1 MRRAFA
7 NPALPSLL
15 LFAGMVVAGFVAM
28 GLGWRVA
35 ARTLDVAD
43 QVPAIVSGG
52 VGGLVLVVVG
62 TGLFVA
68 QMGRLSAADER
79 TDLDD
84 VLDRASEVVQTLRA
98 DGGSR

>member
-1 MRRAFA
+1 MKRPAD

-35 ARTLDVAD
+35 ARTLNVAV
-43 QVPAIVSGG
+43 QVPAVVSGG
-52 VGGLVLVVVG
+52 LGGLVLIVIG

-68 QMGRLSAADER
+68 QLGRAAAAEER

-84 VLDRASEVVQTLRA
+84 VLDRTSEVIQAVRSA
-98 DGGSR
+98 GGER